1 MFTCSAR
8 FYDALYAFK
17 DYVAAAEQLRDL
29 IGRLAP
35 GARSLLDVG
44 CGTGRHLEE
53 LQRWYTVEGLDI
65 DPQMVT
71 IARGRLPGV
80 PVHEA
85 DMVGFDLHRE
95 FDVVTCL
102 FSAIAYV
109 RTPDRLQAAVA
120 GMARHVRPGGLLLV
134 EPWISPEQYWV
145 GRVTTNFVDEPE
157 LKIAWMY
164 TSEIDGRVSVF
175 DINYLVGTPEGVE
188 HLTERHEMGLFT
200 EQEYLGAFEAAGV
213 TAGQDAEGPFGRGLY
228 VGIRRGRAPGEELR

>member
-1 MFTCSAR
+1 MFTRSAR

-17 DYVAAAEQLRDL
+17 DYVAAAEQLHAL

-35 GARSLLDVG
+35 DARSLLDVG

-53 LQRWYTVEGLDI
+53 LQRWYTVAGLDI

-80 PVHEA
+80 PVHQA

-109 RTPDRLQAAVA
+109 RTPDRLRAAVA

-164 TSEIDGRVSVF
+164 TSDIDGRVSVF
-175 DINYLVGTPEGVE
+175 DINYLVGTPEGVD

-200 EQEYLGAFEAAGV
+200 EEEYLGAFEAAGV
-213 TAGQDAEGPFGRGLY
+213 TAGRDAEGPFGRGLY
-228 VGIRRGRAPGEELR
+228 VGVRRGRAPGEELR

>member
-1 MFTCSAR
+1 MRSAH

-17 DYVAAAEQLRDL
+17 NYVAAAEQLHDL

-35 GARSLLDVG
+35 SARSLLDVG

-65 DPQMVT
+65 DAGMVT
-71 IARGRLPGV
+71 IARGRLPGI
-80 PVHEA
+80 PIHQA
-85 DMVGFDLHRE
+85 DMVGFDLHRQ

-109 RTPDRLQAAVA
+109 RTPDRLRAAVA
-120 GMARHVRPGGLLLV
+120 DMARHVRPGGLLLV
-134 EPWISPEQYWV
+134 EPWITPEQYSV
-145 GRVTTNFVDEPE
+145 GRVTANFVDEPE

-175 DINYLVGTPEGVE
+175 DINYLIGTPEGIE

-200 EQEYLGAFEAAGV
+200 GQEYLGAFEAAGL
-213 TAGQDAEGPFGRGLY
+213 TADHNAHGPFGRGLY
-228 VGIRRGRAPGEELR
+228 VGVRRERASGETLR

>member
-1 MFTCSAR
+1 VFTRSAS

-17 DYVAAAEQLRDL
+17 DYAAAAGQLHDL

-53 LQRWYTVEGLDI
+53 LGRWYAVEGLDI

-71 IARGRLPGV
+71 VARGRLPGV
-80 PVHEA
+80 PVHQA
-85 DMVGFDLHRE
+85 DMSDFDLARQ

-109 RTPDRLQAAVA
+109 RTPDRLGASLIS
-120 GMARHVRPGGLLLV
+120 MARHLRPGGLLLM
-134 EPWISPEQYWV
+134 EPWVSPDRYTL
-145 GRVTTNFVDEPE
+145 GRVTANFVDEPE

-164 TSEIDGRVSVF
+164 TSEIEGHVSVF
-175 DINYLVGTPEGVE
+175 DINYLIGTPSGIE
-188 HLTERHEMGLFT
+188 HFTERHEMGLFT
-200 EQEYLGAFEAAGV
+200 EQEYMGAIEAAGLEA
-213 TAGQDAEGPFGRGLY
+213 TYSPEGPFGRGLY
-228 VGIRRGRAPGEELR
+228 LGIRRVEAPDETVG